1 VRQALNF
8 FSETFPMPR
17 CKSVVELATCDL
29 CAARIHSLERSLY
42 IVELETPEGTFWL
55 GSDEGERAVFRN
67 LAAAR
72 TALAGAGEVTVT
84 LVHASAFD
92 EMVGLG
98 PRVANRIE
106 VPLSPGE
113 NR

>member
-1 VRQALNF
+1 
-8 FSETFPMPR
+8 MPR

-29 CAARIHSLERSLY
+29 RAARIHSLERSLY

-55 GSDEGERAVFRN
+55 GTDEGERAVFRN

-72 TALAGAGEVTVT
+72 TALAGEVTVT

-113 NR
+113 DR